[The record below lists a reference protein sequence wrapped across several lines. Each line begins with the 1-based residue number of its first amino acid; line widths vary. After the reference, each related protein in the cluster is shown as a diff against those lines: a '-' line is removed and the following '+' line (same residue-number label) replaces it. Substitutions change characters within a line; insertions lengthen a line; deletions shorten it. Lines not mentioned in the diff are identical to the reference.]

1 MAFGDLDASTTN
13 EAIEKL
19 ATRLTD
25 TGLVFEGTT
34 DNEHETTVVFTDP
47 TADRTI
53 TFPNASGT
61 VIVNASAVVVAP
73 ITTTTA
79 TTGSLP
85 TADGTVTI
93 SDATTPTVGE
103 LLEYC
108 VELETKLEAILTK
121 LTALGITAAS

>member
-25 TGLVFEGTT
+25 TGLVFEGSTA
-34 DNEHETTVVFTDP
+34 DDYETTVVFTDP

-61 VIVNASAVVVAP
+61 VLVNDAAAVVAP
-73 ITTTTA
+73 LTTTA
-79 TTGSLP
+79 TTGTLP
-85 TADGTVTI
+85 TADGSVTI
-93 SDATTPTVGE
+93 SDATTPTVDE

-108 VELETKLEAILTK
+108 VELETKLEAVLTK
-121 LTALGITAAS
+121 LTSLGITAAS

>member
-53 TFPNASGT
+53 TFPNATGT
-61 VIVNASAVVVAP
+61 VLVNPSAAVVAP
-73 ITTTTA
+73 LTTTA

-93 SDATTPTVGE
+93 SDASTPTVGE
-103 LLEYC
+103 LLAYC

-121 LTALGITAAS
+121 LTSLGITAAS

>member
-1 MAFGDLDASTTN
+1 MAFNDLDASTSS
-13 EAIEKL
+13 EALEKL
-19 ATRLTD
+19 ALRVQD
-25 TGLVFEGTT
+25 DRLVFEGTT
-34 DNEHETTVVFTDP
+34 DDAHETSLVCTDP

-53 TFPNASGT
+53 TLPNASGT
-61 VIVNASAVVVAP
+61 VLVNPSAAVVAP
-73 ITTTTA
+73 LTTTA

-93 SDATTPTVGE
+93 SDASTPTVTE

-108 VELETKLEAILTK
+108 VELETKLEAVLTK